1 MNGTILK
8 IRGMSARYD
17 RKTVISGINLDVCAN
32 DFLGITGP
40 NGGGK
45 TTLLKVILGLLR
57 PAEGSV
63 EYYRDGLPCKNLR
76 IGYMPQQAQIDRRF
90 PITVHEVVM
99 SGMNAERRL
108 LQGFTEEQKQRAL
121 KVEERLGLDTIAGKP
136 IGQLSGGQRQRT
148 LLGRAIVSDPELL
161 VLDEPDA
168 YIDNFFE
175 NRLYSVLEDMN
186 RKCAIIMV
194 SHNIGAIMQKTK
206 STVYVDH
213 VLEHRLPDGTCR

>member
-1 MNGTILK
+1 
-8 IRGMSARYD
+8 
-17 RKTVISGINLDVCAN
+17 
-32 DFLGITGP
+32 
-40 NGGGK
+40 
-45 TTLLKVILGLLR
+45 
-57 PAEGSV
+57 
-63 EYYRDGLPCKNLR
+63 
-76 IGYMPQQAQIDRRF
+76 MPQQAQIDRRF

-108 LQGFTEEQKQRAL
+108 LQGFTEEQKQCAL

-186 RKCAIIMV
+186 RK
-194 SHNIGAIMQKTK
+194 
-206 STVYVDH
+206 
-213 VLEHRLPDGTCR
+213 